1 MNIKTNILFI
11 YMDCL
16 KLTENNIIQRFY
28 FTDRANLKTFKRN
41 KQLLVDVFD
50 ELKCD
55 DLDKRINMT
64 KQLFKTNCDV
74 KRYSIENT
82 EAFDDYIK
90 TKWD

>member
-1 MNIKTNILFI
+1 ME
-11 YMDCL
+11 CL

-41 KQLLVDVFD
+41 KQLLVSVFD
-50 ELKCD
+50 ELICD
-55 DLDKRINMT
+55 DYDKRINMT

-82 EAFDDYIK
+82 EAFDEYIK

>member
-1 MNIKTNILFI
+1 
-11 YMDCL
+11 
-16 KLTENNIIQRFY
+16 
-28 FTDRANLKTFKRN
+28 
-41 KQLLVDVFD
+41 LVDVFD

-64 KQLFKTNCDV
+64 KQIFKTNCDV

>member
-1 MNIKTNILFI
+1 M
-11 YMDCL
+11 
-16 KLTENNIIQRFY
+16 
-28 FTDRANLKTFKRN
+28 KTFKRN

-82 EAFDDYIK
+82 EAFDEYIK

>member
-1 MNIKTNILFI
+1 ME
-11 YMDCL
+11 CL

-41 KQLLVDVFD
+41 KQLLVSVFD
-50 ELKCD
+50 ELICD
-55 DLDKRINMT
+55 DYDMRINMT
-64 KQLFKTNCDV
+64 KQIFKTNCYV

-82 EAFDDYIK
+82 EAFDEYIK